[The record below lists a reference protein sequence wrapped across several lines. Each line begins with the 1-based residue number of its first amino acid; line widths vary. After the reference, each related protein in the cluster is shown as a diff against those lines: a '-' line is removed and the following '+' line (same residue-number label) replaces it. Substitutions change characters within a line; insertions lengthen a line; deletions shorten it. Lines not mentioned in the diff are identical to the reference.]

1 VKRLR
6 DIQPPEYRLRVC
18 DYRLIFHDCG
28 ETI

>member
-6 DIQPPEYRLRVC
+6 DIQPPEYRLRAG